1 MILKK
6 QNSINEDQK
15 KKNKGMNTQT
25 GRIRKLKKG

>member
-6 QNSINEDQK
+6 QNSINEDQ